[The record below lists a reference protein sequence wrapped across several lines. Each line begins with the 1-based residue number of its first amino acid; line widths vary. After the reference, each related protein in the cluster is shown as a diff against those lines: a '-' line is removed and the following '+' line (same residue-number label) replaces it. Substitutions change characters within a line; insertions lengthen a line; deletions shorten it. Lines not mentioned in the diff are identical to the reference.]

1 VCPTDAIIMMKS
13 FDLSTSDRR
22 ELLLD
27 KDRLHAIGLQHE
39 PSWATGNLLRDMQT
53 PPKAAPGA
61 AHGAAAASPKP
72 ASATEPAAKPATA
85 GAERP

>member
-1 VCPTDAIIMMKS
+1 VQVCPTDAIIMMKS

-27 KDRLHAIGLQHE
+27 KDRLHQIGLRFQ

-53 PPKAAPGA
+53 PPKAPRAEA
-61 AHGAAAASPKP
+61 A
-72 ASATEPAAKPATA
+72 EPAAKPGGPSA
-85 GAERP
+85 